1 MPSSSRRKF
10 LVATAV
16 TGISG
21 IAGCSRFQSCSP
33 QRTQHETDID
43 LSEEAQWPAQYYDA
57 ANTCYNPSARD
68 PTEGVQVA
76 WRYTLCGPSDDGT
89 IVTPETS
96 YLQNQVIDTQ
106 TGESAG
112 EWESDS
118 TPSISDG
125 AAYYPVNDSDMDNPQ
140 LRARDST
147 TGETLWTAD
156 LPRGVS
162 LPSPTI
168 EGETVYIAADDL
180 YAMNRETGEE
190 RWRFE
195 TPSETELTG
204 IPAVRE
210 GTAYIFGED
219 YTLYAVDTE
228 TGDEQ
233 WQGTPVQS
241 KGSSPIPSVANGLVY
256 IAPSE
261 DKMGEV
267 RALNPTDGSIAWRH
281 EIDSWV
287 FSPLAVT
294 EQSVFAVCG
303 GDRGLVTAIDAETGE
318 RQWQQSFEDVPRLVT
333 VAVGS
338 ENVYAGSMW
347 ASDDAPVYA
356 LDQATGEQRW
366 QFNTRPRD
374 FGDYRQMIVNGIAA
388 VDEYVFVTTSGEV
401 YALQEQS

>member
-21 IAGCSRFQSCSP
+21 IAGCSRFRQQSCSP

-43 LSEEAQWPAQYYDA
+43 LSEEAQWPTQYYDA
-57 ANTCYNPSARD
+57 TNTSYNPSARD

-112 EWESDS
+112 EWETDS

-125 AAYYPVNDSDMDNPQ
+125 AAYYPVNNSDMDNPQ

-147 TGETLWTAD
+147 TGETLWAAD
-156 LPRGVS
+156 LPWGVS

-168 EGETVYIAADDL
+168 EGETVYIAAGDL

-195 TPSETELTG
+195 MPSETEATG
-204 IPAVRE
+204 LPAVRE
-210 GTAYIFGED
+210 ETAYIPGDD

-228 TGDEQ
+228 TGDEK
-233 WQGTPVQS
+233 WQVTPIQ
-241 KGSSPIPSVANGLVY
+241 KGGPGPIPSVANGLVY
-256 IAPSE
+256 IAVTE
-261 DKMGEV
+261 DQMGEM

-281 EIDSWV
+281 EIESWLFPPV
-287 FSPLAVT
+287 AVT
-294 EQSVFAVCG
+294 EQSVFAVGG
-303 GDRGLVTAIDAETGE
+303 GDRGLVTAVDAETGE
-318 RQWQQSFEDVPRLVT
+318 RQWQQSFEDVLRLVT

-347 ASDDAPVYA
+347 AGDGAPVYA

-374 FGDYRQMIVNGIAA
+374 FGDYTEMIVNGIAA
-388 VDEYVFVTTSGEV
+388 VDEYQYLTKHPRIAVSE
-401 YALQEQS
+401 A

>member
-1 MPSSSRRKF
+1 
-10 LVATAV
+10 
-16 TGISG
+16 
-21 IAGCSRFQSCSP
+21 
-33 QRTQHETDID
+33 
-43 LSEEAQWPAQYYDA
+43 
-57 ANTCYNPSARD
+57 
-68 PTEGVQVA
+68 
-76 WRYTLCGPSDDGT
+76 
-89 IVTPETS
+89 
-96 YLQNQVIDTQ
+96 
-106 TGESAG
+106 
-112 EWESDS
+112 
-118 TPSISDG
+118 
-125 AAYYPVNDSDMDNPQ
+125 MDNPQ